1 MKTAADFIPAQLDA
15 FREQIKPYKGTQD
28 TPEARESAANIISNH
43 AGMLQLL
50 DLSLSNQQARAMLA
64 QVYRQL

>member
-1 MKTAADFIPAQLDA
+1 MKPATDFIPAQLDS

-28 TPEARESAANIISNH
+28 TPQNRERAASVISWH
-43 AGMLQLL
+43 ASMLQML